1 MEMSQISGLLI
12 FYHIVCTRSLEAS
25 ECEVQGSPTVVLEA
39 VQTSARSV
47 EQVISLAPNFRIFCA
62 LSGRALCS
70 FFFGVWDGSCSL
82 QISVQ
87 LVSDSIGLWTELDK
101 FKF

>member
-12 FYHIVCTRSLEAS
+12 FYHIACTRSLEAS

-70 FFFGVWDGSCSL
+70 QNLIFLWCLGRFLLVADQCPACVGLDR
-82 QISVQ
+82 SV
-87 LVSDSIGLWTELDK
+87 D
-101 FKF
+101 